1 MSTETISILGTGLA
15 IVGLM
20 WRMMAS
26 FRQELQGMR
35 QEIQGIRLEVA
46 ELRRDVADL
55 RERMARVEGRLD
67 GYFARQAQEA

>member
-1 MSTETISILGTGLA
+1 MSAEMVSILGTGIA
-15 IVGLM
+15 IVGLT

-26 FRQELQGMR
+26 LRQEMR
-35 QEIQGIRLEVA
+35 QEIG

-55 RERMARVEGRLD
+55 RERMARIEGRLD

>member
-1 MSTETISILGTGLA
+1 MSPEIVSTLGMGVA
-15 IVGLM
+15 IIGLM

-26 FRQELQGMR
+26 LRQEMR
-35 QEIQGIRLEVA
+35 QEIG

>member
-1 MSTETISILGTGLA
+1 MSAEIISILGTGIA
-15 IVGLM
+15 VVGLM

-26 FRQELQGMR
+26 LRQDVRQEM
-35 QEIQGIRLEVA
+35 QGIRSKIA

-67 GYFARQAQEA
+67 GYFARQTQEA

>member
-1 MSTETISILGTGLA
+1 MSAEMLSIFGTGIA

-20 WRMMAS
+20 WRMIAS
-26 FRQELQGMR
+26 FRQEMR
-35 QEIQGIRLEVA
+35 QEIA